1 VDKLGSSE
9 LVSLTIL
16 NLNFS
21 MLDGIPIKYAGPLV
35 RNMTLF
41 RTEVGAT
48 DWRQVSLNFLK
59 LEEVSLPS
67 SVLLTAERYRARY
80 PSAQA
85 LLPQLS
91 LREGMGL

>member
-1 VDKLGSSE
+1 
-9 LVSLTIL
+9 
-16 NLNFS
+16 

-35 RNMTLF
+35 RNMALF

-59 LEEVSLPS
+59 LEEVSLPFGI
-67 SVLLTAERYRARY
+67 LLTAEKGRTRY

-91 LREGMGL
+91 LTERMGL